1 MNTLEINK
9 ELVLS
14 TCHVE
19 QCELVLVEDRN
30 YSYDESNTRLH
41 VDNMLES
48 FDDHY
53 PTANNLKKCL
63 ELAKSLDC
71 KWLVLDCDGPS
82 VDFLDQFD
90 W

>member
-1 MNTLEINK
+1 MLEVNK

-19 QCELVLVEDRN
+19 EGQLEIMEQFN
-30 YSYDESNTRLH
+30 YSSDQAQVRLH
-41 VDNMLES
+41 VES
-48 FDDHY
+48 ALLHVADGFETCD
-53 PTANNLKKCL
+53 TVKTCL

-71 KWLVLDCDGPS
+71 KWLVLDCDGLE
-82 VDFLDQFD
+82 VEFLPKYE